1 MSKDDL
7 PASLSCD
14 EILRHMFQY
23 IEDWKLKLY
32 DMISFNTATM
42 AVAARQVGKRCE
54 GVELQKSFIIAE
66 KYYV

>member
-42 AVAARQVGKRCE
+42 AVAARQVGELVK
-54 GVELQKSFIIAE
+54 VELQKSFIIAAINNE
-66 KYYV
+66 